1 MRTKA
6 DNTIAASRPARAPA
20 LNPSPRVEVVIP
32 VHNQERA
39 LPEAVRQVH
48 ACLAATHALP
58 FRVTIADI
66 ASSDGTATVARFLA
80 RELPNLRY
88 LHIAAP
94 GRGRALRGAWGSS
107 DAEVVACVDV
117 DRPTDIV
124 QLPALLGP
132 LLAGRADLVVGSR
145 LAPGAQLTGGFRR
158 QAISRSYNALLGC
171 ALAAAFSDPQC
182 GFKAARRAII
192 GELLPLIEDEGSF
205 FDIELLYLAQRNSFS
220 IREVPVDWVDD
231 RDARAPITRTAIEDL
246 RGIARLLRRTRDGR
260 DLINTLDRGVPG
272 RQRASVVRTRA
283 AIHDRARRS
292 PARPA
297 RTDGCRASR
306 PDTQPATPV
315 LP

>member
-6 DNTIAASRPARAPA
+6 DNTIAASRPLRAPA
-20 LNPSPRVEVVIP
+20 LNAPPRVEVVIP

-39 LPEAVRQVH
+39 LPEAVRQMH
-48 ACLAATHALP
+48 ACLTANPALP
-58 FRVTIADI
+58 FRVTIADT

-80 RELPNLRY
+80 REVPNLRY
-88 LHIAAP
+88 LHIAQP
-94 GRGRALRGAWGSS
+94 GRGRALRAAWGSS

-117 DRPTDIV
+117 ERVTDLP

-145 LAPGAQLTGGFRR
+145 LAPGAQVAGGLRR
-158 QAISRSYNALLGC
+158 EAISRSYNALLGGV
-171 ALAAAFSDPQC
+171 LAAAFSDPQC

-192 GELLPLIEDEGSF
+192 GELLPLVEDEGSF
-205 FDIELLYLAQRNSFS
+205 FDIELLYLAQRNAFS

-231 RDARAPITRTAIEDL
+231 ANSRAPITRTAIEDL

-260 DLINTLDRGVPG
+260 DLIGALDRDAPDRERG
-272 RQRASVVRTRA
+272 SVVRARA

-292 PARPA
+292 AARA
-297 RTDGCRASR
+297 TRSDGCKTSR
-306 PDTQPATPV
+306 PDAQPATPV